1 MKYPN
6 DEMLKIQFFE
16 LESVAAANERYPEE
30 DNLLRDLPEKA
41 APTEEAV
48 LVERTV
54 SCTVPD
60 RRVGLKQHL
69 RTL

>member
-41 APTEEAV
+41 APLKRQFWWNVPCLALFLIGE
-48 LVERTV
+48 LV
-54 SCTVPD
+54 
-60 RRVGLKQHL
+60 
-69 RTL
+69 